1 YEVTKYACQQPF
13 IYLQRAFQ
21 SFFNKKAKYP
31 KYKKKGIHD
40 SFYIGGDQVKIIGKK
55 VRIPN
60 LGWVRLRESLR
71 FEGRINGVTIS
82 RVADKWFISVS
93 IETSHQPTKCES
105 QAQVGVDLGIKSL
118 ATFSDGK
125 QFPSHQP
132 LKNQLVKMRRMQ
144 RELSRRKKG
153 SRNRCKTK
161 KQIAKLHYQITCRR
175 QDVLHK
181 LTTILTK
188 NYRDIVLEDLDISE
202 MVKHKHLSR
211 SIMDCGLFEFR
222 RQLIYKSQLRGNKV
236 FIADKWYAS
245 SKRCSNCGHY
255 KQELSLA
262 ERIYKCNNCNLEMDR
277 D

>member
-1 YEVTKYACQQPF
+1 MKTLTHKICLDPTHKQTVYFHKACGIARFTWNWALSHWEEKYRAGMKTNALELKKEFNALKDKEFPWVYEVTKYACQQPF

-55 VRIPN
+55 VRIQN

-125 QFPSHQP
+125 QFPSHQ
-132 LKNQLVKMRRMQ
+132 
-144 RELSRRKKG
+144 
-153 SRNRCKTK
+153 
-161 KQIAKLHYQITCRR
+161 
-175 QDVLHK
+175 
-181 LTTILTK
+181 
-188 NYRDIVLEDLDISE
+188 
-202 MVKHKHLSR
+202 
-211 SIMDCGLFEFR
+211 
-222 RQLIYKSQLRGNKV
+222 
-236 FIADKWYAS
+236 
-245 SKRCSNCGHY
+245 
-255 KQELSLA
+255 
-262 ERIYKCNNCNLEMDR
+262 
-277 D
+277 